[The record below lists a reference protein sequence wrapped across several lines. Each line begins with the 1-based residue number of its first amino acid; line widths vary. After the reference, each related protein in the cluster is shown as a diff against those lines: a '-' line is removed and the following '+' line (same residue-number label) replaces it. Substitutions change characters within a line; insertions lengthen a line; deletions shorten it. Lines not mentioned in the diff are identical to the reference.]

1 VKTMHDGFEWLDD
14 WLNSLSKFTIKLLI
28 LLGVSLWVAVAYV
41 VVYNLFADHPTIEYT
56 FHGHPIDVS
65 ELEEDAN

>member
-1 VKTMHDGFEWLDD
+1 MHDGFEWLDD

-28 LLGVSLWVAVAYV
+28 LLGVSLWVAVACV
-41 VVYNLFADHPTIEYT
+41 IVYNLFADHSTIEYT

-65 ELEEDAN
+65 ELEENKPK

>member
-1 VKTMHDGFEWLDD
+1 MNDGFEWLDD

-28 LLGVSLWVAVAYV
+28 LLGVSLWVAVAFV

-56 FHGHPIDVS
+56 FHGHTIDVS